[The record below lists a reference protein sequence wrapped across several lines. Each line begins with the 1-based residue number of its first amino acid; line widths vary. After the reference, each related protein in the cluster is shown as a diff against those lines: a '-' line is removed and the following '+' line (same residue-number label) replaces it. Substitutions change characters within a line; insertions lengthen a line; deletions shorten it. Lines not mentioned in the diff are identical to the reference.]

1 MATTKERRQQ
11 MGLALL
17 APALIALM
25 LWALYAVNRMDDGD

>member
-1 MATTKERRQQ
+1 

-25 LWALYAVNRMDDGD
+25 IWALYAVNQTDDDDYDD